1 MTRYNEMANC
11 HMALATGNDAGGGSG
26 LTAWINQKAAFE
38 AAELIPSDLM
48 LGWYL
53 KEPTYNTA
61 RFGAM
66 STARTKDRW
75 SMGRKEGIWRSKHAF
90 QTLQFLFWLM
100 QTTGTPTNEGVPAGY
115 NTQTLTIGATNVP
128 DWHGIHF
135 EREGITSNELRY
147 DIMGCL
153 PSDLVIN
160 CGELGDNYKAT
171 QEITVPFAYLKSD
184 ASDIAAQTQ
193 RASGTTGQIWKD
205 WSHAIVGN
213 GAGRD
218 VSGLSYNGAN
228 LEVDILDISLKFH
241 RDYYFGTPDT
251 TGHPTQGVMLGWDY
265 SVVLKVQP
273 IGDLFYTVNRAEKS
287 AYAGDLDYDFYFTA
301 DATNDKTRFTYDKMY
316 MVPIDEVNDWQQ
328 WFEGYE
334 ITLEPLDTTSSLT
347 ATGIS
352 SLDNTHFENP

>member
-1 MTRYNEMANC
+1 MNDC
-11 HMALATGNDAGGGSG
+11 HMAILTGDDTGAGAG
-26 LTAWINQKAAFE
+26 LTAWRNADAASVSG
-38 AAELIPSDLM
+38 ELKPTDLV

-53 KEPTYNTA
+53 KEPTYTTE
-61 RFGAM
+61 RIGSM
-66 STARTKDRW
+66 STARTRDRW
-75 SMGRKEGIWRSKHAF
+75 SMGRREGIWQSRHAF
-90 QTLQFLFWLM
+90 QTCQFVWWLM
-100 QTTGTPTNEGVPAGY
+100 QTAGTPTQEGVPAGY
-115 NTQTLTIGATNVP
+115 NTHTITISASNIP
-128 DWHGIHF
+128 LWHGLHF

-147 DIMGCL
+147 DMYGFL

-160 CGELGDNYKAT
+160 CGESAENFKAT
-171 QEITVPFAYLKSD
+171 QEITVPFSFLKSD

-193 RASGTTGQIWKD
+193 RAPGTTGQIWKD
-205 WSHAIVGN
+205 WNHAIIGN

-218 VSGLSYNGAN
+218 PDGLQYNGAN
-228 LEVDILDISLKFH
+228 LEVDILDISIKLH

-251 TGHPTQGVMLGWDY
+251 TGYPTVGVMLGWDY
-265 SVVLKVQP
+265 SVVLKVRP

-301 DATNDKTRFTYDKMY
+301 DATNDKIRFLFDKMY
-316 MVPIDEVNDWQQ
+316 MVPVDEVNDWNQ

-347 ATGIS
+347 VTGID